1 MSLINP
7 DMTNTTTANTAT
19 ANTANS
25 VKRTVE
31 AIDLIADVIFQTE
44 SFDLKLDRLVIA
56 AKAAKADADAA
67 DKRLSDLRA
76 EILSMMQESNLATFD
91 CPDGKVTVCKGRR
104 TVTVTDRG
112 LKAEITAMKERG
124 IKSKRCVEKIGD
136 PYVTIK

>member
-1 MSLINP
+1 
-7 DMTNTTTANTAT
+7 MTNTTTANTAT
-19 ANTANS
+19 DNTANS